1 VVGATAARRFVHG
14 STEESMNPPT
24 PGPGLP
30 PDRPVS
36 LQERA
41 RQLRALNE
49 QLRELNAHLEY
60 LRLILKL
67 GVR

>member
-1 VVGATAARRFVHG
+1 
-14 STEESMNPPT
+14 MNAPT

-30 PDRPVS
+30 PDKPVS

-41 RQLRALNE
+41 RQLQALNE

>member
-1 VVGATAARRFVHG
+1 
-14 STEESMNPPT
+14 MNPPT

-49 QLRELNAHLEY
+49 QLREPNAHLEY

>member
-1 VVGATAARRFVHG
+1 
-14 STEESMNPPT
+14 MNPHP
-24 PGPGLP
+24 PGPALP
-30 PDRPVS
+30 PDKPVS

-41 RQLRALNE
+41 RQLQALND

-67 GVR
+67 GVS

>member
-1 VVGATAARRFVHG
+1 MNHPEPGAGQPA
-14 STEESMNPPT
+14 
-24 PGPGLP
+24 
-30 PDRPVS
+30 DKPVS

-41 RQLRALNE
+41 RQLQALNL

>member
-1 VVGATAARRFVHG
+1 MTPDTPMPGAPLDKP
-14 STEESMNPPT
+14 E
-24 PGPGLP
+24 
-30 PDRPVS
+30 S

-41 RQLRALNE
+41 RQLQALND